1 MCLRIVRIFSKR
13 WLHELTMVR
22 QSLLEEKDLIEDLY
36 SLFASV
42 IETQTDLVILNSKS
56 WIRNF
61 TATEMDIVV
70 PEWDENPEL
79 DSPLIGVDIGIRG
92 YKSDPKILFQTNL
105 VRNKVLS

>member
-1 MCLRIVRIFSKR
+1 MNSP
-13 WLHELTMVR
+13 MVR

-36 SLFASV
+36 SLFTNV
-42 IETQTDLVILNSKS
+42 IENQTDLVVVNSRS
-56 WIRNF
+56 WITNL

-92 YKSDPKILFQTNL
+92 YKSDPNIFFKTSL

>member
-1 MCLRIVRIFSKR
+1 MNSP
-13 WLHELTMVR
+13 MVR

-36 SLFASV
+36 SLFTNV
-42 IETQTDLVILNSKS
+42 IENHTDLVVVNSRS
-56 WIRNF
+56 WITNL
-61 TATEMDIVV
+61 TATELDIVV

-92 YKSDPKILFQTNL
+92 YKSDPNIFFKTSL

>member
-1 MCLRIVRIFSKR
+1 MNSP
-13 WLHELTMVR
+13 MVR

-36 SLFASV
+36 SLFTSV
-42 IETQTDLVILNSKS
+42 IENQTDLVVVNSRS
-56 WIRNF
+56 WITNL

-92 YKSDPKILFQTNL
+92 YKSDSSIFFIPNL
-105 VRNKVLS
+105 VRNRVLS

>member
-1 MCLRIVRIFSKR
+1 
-13 WLHELTMVR
+13 MVR

-92 YKSDPKILFQTNL
+92 YKSDSSIFFIPNL
-105 VRNKVLS
+105 VRNRVLS

>member
-1 MCLRIVRIFSKR
+1 MNSP
-13 WLHELTMVR
+13 MVR

-36 SLFASV
+36 SLFTNV
-42 IETQTDLVILNSKS
+42 IENQTDLVVINSRS
-56 WIRNF
+56 WIKNF

-79 DSPLIGVDIGIRG
+79 DSPLIGIDIGVRG
-92 YKSDPKILFQTNL
+92 YKSDPKIFFISNL

>member
-1 MCLRIVRIFSKR
+1 MNSL
-13 WLHELTMVR
+13 MVR
-22 QSLLEEKDLIEDLY
+22 QDLCEERDLIEDLY
-36 SLFASV
+36 SLFTSV
-42 IETQTDLVILNSKS
+42 IENQTGLVVINGRS
-56 WIRNF
+56 WIKNL

-92 YKSDPKILFQTNL
+92 YKSDPNIFFQTNL

>member
-1 MCLRIVRIFSKR
+1 MNSP
-13 WLHELTMVR
+13 MVR

-36 SLFASV
+36 SLFTNV
-42 IETQTDLVILNSKS
+42 IENQTDLVVVNSRS
-56 WIRNF
+56 WITNL

-92 YKSDPKILFQTNL
+92 YKSDSSIFFIPNL
-105 VRNKVLS
+105 VRNRVLS